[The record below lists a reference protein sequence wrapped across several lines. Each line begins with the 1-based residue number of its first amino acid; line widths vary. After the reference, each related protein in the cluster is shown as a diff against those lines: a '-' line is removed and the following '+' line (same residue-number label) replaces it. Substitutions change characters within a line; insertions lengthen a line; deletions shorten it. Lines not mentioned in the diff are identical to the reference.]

1 MENQKEMSYYTPTIE
16 ELHIGYQCEITYA
29 KDLIGTRDEYFFKYI
44 VEPQYFNE
52 RDYVAIRTPF
62 LTKEQIEAE
71 GWEEVSVQ
79 HRWGSS
85 TYYKLIKEITIED
98 EDQEYTGRE
107 YRLSCTFKPNALLF
121 IDKHPMYYGKTHYDG
136 YACTQIFQ
144 GKISSINEFRT
155 LMKWIGI
162 K

>member
-1 MENQKEMSYYTPTIE
+1 MEYFTPTIK
-16 ELHIGYQCEITYA
+16 ELHVGYQCELYC
-29 KDLIGTRDEYFFKYI
+29 KDEGWVPCTMSVSTLEDVDDGWE
-44 VEPQYFNE
+44 Q
-52 RDYVAIRTPF
+52 IRTPF

>member
-29 KDLIGTRDEYFFKYI
+29 KDLIGTRDEYFFKYV

-71 GWEEVSVQ
+71 GWKHTGGELIFSATQYFEK
-79 HRWGSS
+79 
-85 TYYKLIKEITIED
+85 KLIYND
-98 EDQEYTGRE
+98 EVQRTLEMRWE
-107 YRLSCTFKPNALLF
+107 SS
-121 IDKHPMYYGKTHYDG
+121 KHSMLIGYDG
-136 YACTQIFQ
+136 GDFALYNVFEGEI
-144 GKISSINEFRT
+144 KSINEFKT
-155 LMKWIGI
+155 LLKWLKI